1 MSFSWRCDY
10 ILFTPAS
17 FLVFLNV
24 PHPHGK
30 RGLGGGCTR
39 FNAAL
44 DPHNPLLGTEF
55 VLPKDHPPVPL
66 SQYPLTPPATPSSR
80 DIPLTEFPISS
91 EETKPAGSSID
102 TSFNARMR
110 SYMTQT
116 HQDFLVRLSD
126 HAIRAFVEQRRITE
140 SLVDEKADAASLLQL
155 YECYQLGAAYD
166 DCVMALKRWR
176 DAHIRI
182 VTQFVIVPARA
193 KNGANEPGARVIID
207 SVTGEAVEREALPV
221 RGTGGT
227 SLVPLLK
234 IYRNNTLGR
243 LVGSA
248 SPR

>member
-1 MSFSWRCDY
+1 MYFE
-10 ILFTPAS
+10 
-17 FLVFLNV
+17 VFLSV

-44 DPHNPLLGTEF
+44 DPHNPLLGTEP

-66 SQYPLTPPATPSSR
+66 SQYPLTPPATPTSR
-80 DIPLTEFPISS
+80 GIPLTEFPISS
-91 EETKPAGSSID
+91 METQLDSSAID

-110 SYMTQT
+110 SYMTQA
-116 HQDFLVRLSD
+116 HQDFLVCLSE
-126 HAIRAFVEQRRITE
+126 HSIRAFVEQRRITD
-140 SLVDEKADAASLLQL
+140 SPDDDEADAASLLRL
-155 YECYQLGAAYD
+155 YECSQLCAAYD
-166 DCVMALKRWR
+166 DCVLALKRWR

-193 KNGANEPGARVIID
+193 KGGANEPGARVTID
-207 SVTGEAVEREALPV
+207 NSTGEAVEREALPV

-243 LVGSA
+243 LLGVA
-248 SPR
+248 SSG

>member
-1 MSFSWRCDY
+1 MCFSRRRCY
-10 ILFTPAS
+10 VVFTAAC
-17 FLVFLNV
+17 FVVFLNV

-55 VLPKDHPPVPL
+55 VLPKDHPPVPI
-66 SQYPLTPPATPSSR
+66 SQFPLTPPATPPSR
-80 DIPLTEFPISS
+80 GISLTEFPLGEI
-91 EETKPAGSSID
+91 KPSGSSID

-110 SYMTQT
+110 SYMTQA
-116 HQDFLVRLSD
+116 HQDFLVRLSE
-126 HAIRAFVEQRRITE
+126 HSIRAFVEQHRITE
-140 SLVDEKADAASLLQL
+140 SLVDDKADAASLLQL
-155 YECYQLGAAYD
+155 YERSHLCAAYD

-176 DAHIRI
+176 DAHIII

-193 KNGANEPGARVIID
+193 KNGANEPGARVTVD
-207 SVTGEAVEREALPV
+207 CMTGKAVEREALPV

-243 LVGSA
+243 LLGIV